1 MYENAANFNQ
11 DIVNTNPNDIAF
23 RCVELNDSELLCVS
37 MNVKIVIWWSFDV
50 YFDGM
55 NSYDKRNQA
64 KSGNY
69 FLFIS
74 TQKKT
79 PHNINT
85 INRHLNVDV
94 NIFVIIFQTVFI
106 CWIIHTQNAKSLP
119 NIWLWSLF
127 ENVSRSRIVAP
138 IKEEKFTSHI
148 YISLRAKTYK
158 QWPFAYCLYGKS
170 IGKHFECF
178 PKKPTHTHTQL

>member
-106 CWIIHTQNAKSLP
+106 CWIIHTQKCKITAEYL
-119 NIWLWSLF
+119 IM
-127 ENVSRSRIVAP
+127 VSFRKCIEVQNRGPYQRREIYVSY
-138 IKEEKFTSHI
+138 I
-148 YISLRAKTYK
+148 YIYK
-158 QWPFAYCLYGKS
+158 LESKNV
-170 IGKHFECF
+170 
-178 PKKPTHTHTQL
+178 